1 MSKESELE
9 LLKWVYE
16 VTKERLVRNKV
27 GKFLGHDIEAEA
39 AANSFEK
46 QGIELPASFTLPAS
60 GGDAPLG
67 RELGEGEE
75 EVPSEA
81 ELGETAP
88 EANEGKKPA
97 RSGKGA
103 KVSSK

>member
-16 VTKERLVRNKV
+16 VAKERLIRNKV
-27 GKFLGHDIEAEA
+27 GKFLGHDIEAQA

-46 QGIELPASFTLPAS
+46 QGVELPAGFTLPAS
-60 GGDAPLG
+60 GGDTSLG
-67 RELGEGEE
+67 REFGEGEE
-75 EVPSEA
+75 EIPSKA
-81 ELGETAP
+81 ELGEAP
-88 EANEGKKPA
+88 IKANEGKKHTG
-97 RSGKGA
+97 SGKGA